1 MSLTEADWDI
11 RLYVYEAMAATG
23 CAPSA
28 RELGARFGIPPMEA
42 QCSLQRLHNAHALVL
57 EAGSGNI
64 LMANPFSA
72 APTDYRVFIG
82 KIALYANCAWD
93 SLGIPAMLGADAR
106 IEARH
111 PLSGELVEY
120 GVDTGKPM
128 GARNKLV
135 HFAKPF
141 RQWYDD
147 IIDT

>member
-1 MSLTEADWDI
+1 MDLTEADWDI
-11 RLYVYEAMAATG
+11 RLYVYEALAASG
-23 CAPSA
+23 FAPSVHV
-28 RELGARFGIPPMEA
+28 LGARFAIADAEA
-42 QCSLQRLHNAHALVL
+42 RQALQRLHDAHALAL
-57 EAGSGNI
+57 AAESGEI

-82 KIALYANCAWD
+82 QTAYYANCAWD

-111 PLSGELVEY
+111 PLSGENVEY
-120 GVDTGKPM
+120 GVEQGKLI
-128 GARNKLV
+128 GGHRALV

-147 IIDT
+147 IVDT

>member
-1 MSLTEADWDI
+1 MNPTETDWDI
-11 RLYVYEAMAATG
+11 RLYVYEALAATG

-28 RELGARFGIPPMEA
+28 RDLGARFRITATEA
-42 QCSLQRLHNAHALVL
+42 RRALQRLHDAHALVL
-57 EAGSGNI
+57 EAGSGEI

-72 APTDYRVFIG
+72 APTDYRIYVG
-82 KIALYANCAWD
+82 DTALYANCAWD

-111 PLSGELVEY
+111 PLSGEVIEYRVEQSKLI
-120 GVDTGKPM
+120 GGH
-128 GARNKLV
+128 GELV

-147 IIDT
+147 IVDT